1 MARYRHYLRRPRAFL
16 EFLARGLFAPHFAA
30 IVCSFTQAH
39 TAFLSSSVSF
49 ASGCI
54 TAYVR
59 GGILPVDTSPH
70 MDSNLSRF
78 CRIEYVSHSE
88 KSSFSLPART
98 CCAIHQETGRTWLY
112 KASQSD
118 WSGSFR
124 KPAPRLASAVNSTQA
139 AVPDFPGRYQHA
151 ARSPLVQQS
160 RLWPPTRQL
169 ISASSL

>member
-59 GGILPVDTSPH
+59 GGMLPVDTSPQTPWQDRARRESTVLRTH
-70 MDSNLSRF
+70 HRSRQGVKRF
-78 CRIEYVSHSE
+78 AVGVLPFRERQRRSQVLIATTAS
-88 KSSFSLPART
+88 PARKT
-98 CCAIHQETGRTWLY
+98 CR
-112 KASQSD
+112 
-118 WSGSFR
+118 
-124 KPAPRLASAVNSTQA
+124 QA
-139 AVPDFPGRYQHA
+139 APTSLS
-151 ARSPLVQQS
+151 SPTSDTRTLGPTTESVFGLLVI
-160 RLWPPTRQL
+160 RH
-169 ISASSL
+169 